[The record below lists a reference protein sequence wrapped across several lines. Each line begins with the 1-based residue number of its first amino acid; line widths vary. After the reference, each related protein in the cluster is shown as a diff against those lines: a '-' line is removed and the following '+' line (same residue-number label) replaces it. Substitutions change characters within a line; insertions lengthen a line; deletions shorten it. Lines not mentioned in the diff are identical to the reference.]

1 MTNSKNKSTV
11 DPASRD
17 PFNQP
22 TFLAAKANSREIE
35 KQIRKNLQIDLSL
48 HDEEADAQAAAG
60 KARLAQVEEKIR
72 QHDLVRDK
80 SCDSRRLD
88 ETSIQ
93 LLREL
98 SKARAAEIERRL
110 GIEKQAELAFS
121 ETLEDAI
128 DDPMRSQT
136 HTHRIQPPPP
146 ERHRM
151 VKVFDHDQLI
161 KIAESKDAITGDSGD
176 RRRIELTL
184 AQLLQLEETRP
195 LALPSPSYEAELEE
209 LALAFPAF
217 ARVISEVVAP
227 SLAVLAA
234 GGTVRPAPVLLVGPP
249 GIGKT
254 FFLSAL
260 ARAIGV
266 PMIKQD
272 MSSATTGCSLSGL
285 GVHWSNSSPGSVFR
299 TLAFGKPGC
308 PAVANP
314 LFMLDELDK
323 CSGDRRFDP
332 LGPLHALLEEE
343 SAAHFEDESLPGVV
357 FNASEIR
364 WVATANSTNGIPS
377 PILSRMHVIEIED
390 PTRSERIAMAERIF
404 SGVVRSMRL
413 REFVDVMP
421 DSMLDRAADLAP
433 REFKR
438 LAQMAVGRA
447 LARGDFQPR
456 IEDFSV
462 QAQASKRKM
471 GF

>member
-1 MTNSKNKSTV
+1 MINQNDRAAARKG
-11 DPASRD
+11 D
-17 PFNQP
+17 PFSQLDLALSGARAPEAEEP
-22 TFLAAKANSREIE
+22 TPTPTEDAVWTC
-35 KQIRKNLQIDLSL
+35 KQCFRKEVQRVVR
-48 HDEEADAQAAAG
+48 AG
-60 KARLAQVEEKIR
+60 SWHWA
-72 QHDLVRDK
+72 
-80 SCDSRRLD
+80 CDSCGNRLTDD
-88 ETSIQ
+88 E
-93 LLREL
+93 
-98 SKARAAEIERRL
+98 AALATTRK
-110 GIEKQAELAFS
+110 KQGEWA
-121 ETLEDAI
+121 TL
-128 DDPMRSQT
+128 PKQ
-136 HTHRIQPPPP
+136 QGP
-146 ERHRM
+146 HRM
-151 VKVFDHDQLI
+151 VKVFDHDQLL
-161 KIAESKDAITGDSGD
+161 KIAGEKDAITGDSGD
-176 RRRIELTL
+176 RRRIEITL
-184 AQLLQLEETRP
+184 AHLLQLDEVRP
-195 LALPSPSYEAELEE
+195 LALPGPAYEAVLEE
-209 LALAFPAF
+209 LAHSFPAF

-227 SLAVLAA
+227 SLSVLAA
-234 GGTVRPAPVLLVGPP
+234 GGFVRPAPLLLVGAP

-364 WVATANSTNGIPS
+364 WVATSNSVRGIPA

-390 PTRSERIAMAERIF
+390 PTQAERIALAERIF
-404 SGVVRSMRL
+404 VGVVRAMRL
-413 REFVDVMP
+413 REFIDVMP
-421 DSMLDRAADLAP
+421 DAMLDRAAELPP

-438 LAQMAVGRA
+438 LAQIAVGRA

-456 IEDFSV
+456 AQDFEI
-462 QAQASKRKM
+462 QAAAHKRKM